1 VTTAGPRYRRRTF
14 LALAGAG
21 AAVACLGSTESP
33 SPSPEVVT
41 PTPSPSP
48 RAAVLTG
55 TLVVYSAIEE
65 STTNELLAAFMKAD
79 LGVRMDLAALAAAN
93 ELATRLRVEQKA
105 RKADLFVGG
114 ASAFHDALGK
124 DGILEAYVSATS
136 ALVPSALKERTGL
149 WTGWYEDVLGLVVNT
164 DRVAKEL
171 PGKPASW
178 DDLLD
183 LAWKGKLIVPDP
195 VRADAGYMFLATQL
209 FRFGRD
215 ETKTLDYLK
224 QLHANVAQ
232 YLSDTAQ
239 VVAMVSRGDAAGAP
253 IWGHDVLADATR
265 KPGLQLLAPRDTG
278 LEIGAVSIIKGTAAP
293 AAARAFVE
301 WVGGRDA
308 QTLIAKTGGRAP
320 TRALAPAAAG
330 APSLAG
336 LDPTRYDRRV
346 ATDIRQ
352 RLLSRWREAV
362 GRTD

>member
-1 VTTAGPRYRRRTF
+1 MTTAGPRYRRRTF

-124 DGILEAYVSATS
+124 DGILEAYVSAT
-136 ALVPSALKERTGL
+136 
-149 WTGWYEDVLGLVVNT
+149 
-164 DRVAKEL
+164 
-171 PGKPASW
+171 
-178 DDLLD
+178 
-183 LAWKGKLIVPDP
+183 GKLVVPDP